1 MSRTV
6 DIVEWHHHVPRS
18 IRRQAIFGIVL
29 LVVALGGFGAWAVTA
44 PLAAAVIAQ
53 GSFVATGRN
62 KIVQHLEGGIIE
74 RVVVAEGDRVAE
86 GDPLIELDRTAAEA
100 DRRELKLRQARL
112 EAAEA
117 RVRAE
122 LALADEV
129 RFSPEL
135 LAMAEEF
142 SEIRQILRDQRLAF
156 EANIETLTGD
166 LAILENGIASLDVR
180 ARGYRAQL
188 AAHEERAAILREEM
202 GDKQALLESGHLRR
216 PELNAVRRVA
226 LEAEGHVARLRSEVE
241 EIGRARTKF
250 ELEVAKL
257 KADLRQSALDELQGI
272 QAELDSI
279 REQARKAEA
288 VLQRSSVLA
297 PVAGT
302 VIRLHY
308 HGAGGVIE
316 TGKPIAEI
324 LPADAPLLIETFITR
339 TDIDNVHV
347 GQAATVRLSALN
359 QRTTPV
365 LQGHVSYVSA
375 DAVSKSGDGVARE
388 VYVAHIDVSPQEYQR
403 ADRFSP
409 VPGMP
414 AEIMIK
420 VEERTFF
427 DYLSKPIRDSMSRA
441 FREP

>member
-6 DIVEWHHHVPRS
+6 DIVEWHHQVPRS

-135 LAMAEEF
+135 LEMAEEF

-156 EANIETLTGD
+156 DANIETLTGD

-202 GDKQALLESGHLRR
+202 DDKQALLESGHLRR

-226 LEAEGHVARLRSEVE
+226 LEAAGHVARLRSEVE

-365 LQGHVSYVSA
+365 LEGHVSYVSA

-403 ADRFSP
+403 ANRFSP

>member
-6 DIVEWHHHVPRS
+6 DIVEWHHQVPRS
-18 IRRQAIFGIVL
+18 IRRQATFGIVL
-29 LVVALGGFGAWAVTA
+29 LVVALGGFGAWALTA

-86 GDPLIELDRTAAEA
+86 GDPLIELDRTAAQA
-100 DRRELKLRQARL
+100 DRREFKLRQARL

-122 LALADEV
+122 LALAEEV

-135 LAMAEEF
+135 LALAEEF
-142 SEIRQILRDQRLAF
+142 PEIRQILRDQRLSF
-156 EANIETLTGD
+156 QANIETLTGD
-166 LAILENGIASLDVR
+166 LAILENGISSLEVR

-188 AAHEERAAILREEM
+188 AVHEERAAILREEM
-202 GDKQALLESGHLRR
+202 DDKQVLLESGHMRR
-216 PELNAVRRVA
+216 PELNAVRRIA
-226 LEAEGHVARLRSEVE
+226 LEAEGHVARLRAEVE
-241 EIGRARTKF
+241 EIGRARSKY
-250 ELEVAKL
+250 ELEVTKL

-324 LPADAPLLIETFITR
+324 LPSDAPLLIETFITR

-365 LQGHVSYVSA
+365 LQGRVSYVSA
-375 DAVSKSGDGVARE
+375 DAVSKSGEGVARE
-388 VYVAHIDVSPQEYQR
+388 VYVAHVDVTPQEYQR
-403 ADRFSP
+403 ATEFAP

>member
-6 DIVEWHHHVPRS
+6 DIVEWHHQVPRS
-18 IRRQAIFGIVL
+18 IHRQAIFGIVL

-74 RVVVAEGDRVAE
+74 RVVVSEGDRVSE

-129 RFSPEL
+129 RFAPEL
-135 LAMAEEF
+135 LALAEEF
-142 SEIRQILRDQRLAF
+142 PEIRQILRDQRLAF

-166 LAILENGIASLDVR
+166 LAILENGIASLEVR

-188 AAHEERAAILREEM
+188 AAHEERAAILLEEM
-202 GDKQALLESGHLRR
+202 DDKQALLESGHLRR

-226 LEAEGHVARLRSEVE
+226 LEASGHVARLRAEVE

-365 LQGHVSYVSA
+365 LQGRVSYVSA

-388 VYVAHIDVSPQEYQR
+388 VYVAHIDVSPQEYRR